1 MNIAIESGILK
12 LVWVTNICLDWRFYF
27 CWLNLPKGYFWSKR
41 REKVNNTIEFC
52 IFELFWVLN
61 FSLNWQFLFLEQI
74 CSKRVF
80 LVESR
85 KSEHQH
91 WILHIRISLVTKFR
105 LKMTILIF
113 WTKIIQKGCF
123 RLKMEKVNTIIE
135 FCICGFV

>member
-1 MNIAIESGILK
+1 M
-12 LVWVTNICLDWRFYF
+12 
-27 CWLNLPKGYFWSKR
+27 
-41 REKVNNTIEFC
+41 NNTIECC

-105 LKMTILIF
+105 VKMTILIF
-113 WTKIIQKGCF
+113 WTKFIQKGCF

-135 FCICGFV
+135 FCIRGFVQVPISSKTGSFGFLDQICPKRIFLLENWKTNTTNEFYIPLLV